1 MQPNNPHPWPLPQP
15 TPSQTRSRSESRHP
29 NAPQSLLNTPTHRG
43 SVRRE
48 VPAGPPAARPSQ
60 VPRHMNMTA
69 VSDLPAVPMSPPIHL
84 PTSIPQSA
92 EASNTFMQED
102 TTSQAIVP
110 VPSNFALAQTHAN
123 TSAMGASERNSMQA
137 QIDALRN

>member
-1 MQPNNPHPWPLPQP
+1 
-15 TPSQTRSRSESRHP
+15 
-29 NAPQSLLNTPTHRG
+29 
-43 SVRRE
+43 
-48 VPAGPPAARPSQ
+48 
-60 VPRHMNMTA
+60 MTA
-69 VSDLPAVPMSPPIHL
+69 VSDLPAVPMSLPIRL

-110 VPSNFALAQTHAN
+110 ISSNFALAQTHAN

-137 QIDALRN
+137 QIDALRNQLSWTQNVAEQYVYEEKMKAARTVQEALD